1 MDTTSHLWQMIME
14 GLRNMPAA
22 QTVLLVLFMFVA
34 VVGGN
39 GVVALHYRRVGKPV
53 LKSILDPR
61 SFPIADFN
69 GREWLMLAGCSP
81 CRGSSSSARRMRA
94 RPSASDISPRPDP
107 QSRYST
113 S

>member
-1 MDTTSHLWQMIME
+1 MDTTSHPWQMIME

-22 QTVLLVLFMFVA
+22 QTVLLVLFLVVA

-69 GREWLMLAGCSP
+69 GREWLMLAAVFALSGILIVCTAYA
-81 CRGSSSSARRMRA
+81 G
-94 RPSASDISPRPDP
+94 
-107 QSRYST
+107 
-113 S
+113 